1 MTTRD
6 PFGKQ
11 RARLL
16 EEGATL
22 PWAAIWQ
29 RLAATRAA
37 LIGATLGGLRGAG
50 GLATAAR

>member
-6 PFGKQ
+6 PFGEQ

-29 RLAATRAA
+29 RLAATR
-37 LIGATLGGLRGAG
+37 R
-50 GLATAAR
+50 R